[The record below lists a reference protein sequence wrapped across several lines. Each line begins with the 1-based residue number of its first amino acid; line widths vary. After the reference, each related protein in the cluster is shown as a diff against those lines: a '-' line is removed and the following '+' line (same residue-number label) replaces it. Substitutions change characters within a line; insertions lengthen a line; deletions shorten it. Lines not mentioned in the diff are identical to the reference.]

1 MTANDEL
8 KSLTKEKLIER
19 VEGLECAM
27 GKLVKDYNSLVKDY
41 KTLWELCKHLRDERE
56 ALEEAEDADED

>member
-8 KSLTKEKLIER
+8 KSLTREELIER
-19 VEGLECAM
+19 VEGLEWAM
-27 GKLVKDYNSLVKDY
+27 DKLVKDYNSLVKDY

>member
-1 MTANDEL
+1 MNTDL

-19 VEGLECAM
+19 IEGLEWAM
-27 GKLVKDYNSLVKDY
+27 DKLVIDYNRLVKDY

>member
-8 KSLTKEKLIER
+8 KSLTKEELIER
-19 VEGLECAM
+19 VEGLEWAM
-27 GKLVKDYNSLVKDY
+27 DKLVKDYNGLVKDY

>member
-1 MTANDEL
+1 MNTDL

-19 VEGLECAM
+19 IEGLEWAM
-27 GKLVKDYNSLVKDY
+27 DKLVIDYNRLVKDY

-56 ALEEAEDADED
+56 ALEEAEDTDED

>member
-19 VEGLECAM
+19 VEGLEWAM
-27 GKLVKDYNSLVKDY
+27 DKLVKDYNSLVKDY

>member
-1 MTANDEL
+1 MKISKDLEH
-8 KSLTKEKLIER
+8 LTREKLIER
-19 VEGLECAM
+19 VEGLEWAM
-27 GKLVKDYNSLVKDY
+27 DKLVKDYNSLVKDY

>member
-1 MTANDEL
+1 MNTDL

-19 VEGLECAM
+19 IEGLEWAM
-27 GKLVKDYNSLVKDY
+27 DKLVIDYNRLAKDY
-41 KTLWELCKHLRDERE
+41 KTLRELCKHLRDERE

>member
-8 KSLTKEKLIER
+8 KSLTREELIER
-19 VEGLECAM
+19 VEGLEWAM
-27 GKLVKDYNSLVKDY
+27 DKLVKDYNSLVKDY

-56 ALEEAEDADED
+56 ALEEAEAADED

>member
-19 VEGLECAM
+19 VEGLEWAM
-27 GKLVKDYNSLVKDY
+27 DKLVKDYNSLVKDY

-56 ALEEAEDADED
+56 ALEEAEDTDED